1 MDNFVKI
8 KSIATSED
16 GKLRISLSV
25 KDTMPDPWV
34 QKAEKYHAGD
44 VISGEIVGL
53 KAFGAF
59 MRIEQGLDGLI
70 PMGELAER
78 RIKTADEVVAIGD
91 KVTVK
96 VLNVDIERKRISLSI
111 KQLNEA
117 NEGADAEEAE

>member
-1 MDNFVKI
+1 
-8 KSIATSED
+8 
-16 GKLRISLSV
+16 
-25 KDTMPDPWV
+25 
-34 QKAEKYHAGD
+34 
-44 VISGEIVGL
+44 
-53 KAFGAF
+53 

>member
-1 MDNFVKI
+1 M
-8 KSIATSED
+8 SSE
-16 GKLRISLSV
+16 ISLDLHSKLGV
-25 KDTMPDPWV
+25 IMNSPRKKEYDYLSLRLRGRT
-34 QKAEKYHAGD
+34 KA
-44 VISGEIVGL
+44 
-53 KAFGAF
+53 
-59 MRIEQGLDGLI
+59 
-70 PMGELAER
+70 

>member
-1 MDNFVKI
+1 
-8 KSIATSED
+8 
-16 GKLRISLSV
+16 
-25 KDTMPDPWV
+25 MPDPWV